1 MELRHLRYFVAAAE
15 LENVSRA
22 AARLHVSQP
31 ALSRQIHDLED
42 ELGFPLF
49 ERSAKTVHLTE
60 AGRIFLVDAR
70 AILDRVDAAVNKAR
84 RIATGRHGELH
95 IGYAPSP
102 MARIMPA
109 TLRAFQADLP
119 QVHIKLHDLSTEE
132 MLSGIR
138 EAKLQLAFLVRPN
151 PAMLRG
157 LHFEQLA
164 RDTMC
169 LAVPPTHRFAPLD
182 SIALKQALQEPLVI
196 FSRKDYPEYY
206 EYLEDLLARVK
217 LKPRIAEEHD
227 SAASLIAA
235 IESGSGLG
243 ILPWTFSCSSGP
255 RLKFVLL
262 SPKPPQIEIGVVW
275 PGSGPSA
282 IAERFFQAAKQA
294 AARIT
299 NQQAQPALA

>member
-60 AGRIFLVDAR
+60 AGKIFLADAR
-70 AILDRVDAAVNKAR
+70 AVLERVNAAVNRAR
-84 RIATGRHGELH
+84 AVATNRHGELH

-109 TLRAFQADLP
+109 SLRAFQADMP
-119 QVHIKLHDLSTEE
+119 QVHVKLHDLSTEE

-138 EAKLQLAFLVRPN
+138 DGKLQLAFLVRPN

-157 LHFEQLA
+157 LHFEQLT
-164 RDTMC
+164 RDTMY
-169 LAVPPTHRFAPLD
+169 LAVPPALRLCLSHELAPGACLLEA
-182 SIALKQALQEPLVI
+182 SCWPQEVT
-196 FSRKDYPEYY
+196 
-206 EYLEDLLARVK
+206 A
-217 LKPRIAEEHD
+217 
-227 SAASLIAA
+227 
-235 IESGSGLG
+235 
-243 ILPWTFSCSSGP
+243 
-255 RLKFVLL
+255 
-262 SPKPPQIEIGVVW
+262 
-275 PGSGPSA
+275 
-282 IAERFFQAAKQA
+282 
-294 AARIT
+294 
-299 NQQAQPALA
+299 

>member
-1 MELRHLRYFVAAAE
+1 MRYFVAAAE

-60 AGRIFLVDAR
+60 AGKMFLTDAR
-70 AILDRVDAAVNKAR
+70 AVLDHVDAAVNRAR
-84 RIATGRHGELH
+84 AIATGRHGELH

-109 TLRAFQADLP
+109 TLRAFQADMP
-119 QVHIKLHDLSTEE
+119 QVRIKLHDLSTEE

-151 PAMLRG
+151 AGMLRG
-157 LHFEQLA
+157 LHFEQLT

-169 LAVPPTHRFAPLD
+169 LAAPPPHRLAQLD
-182 SIALKQALQEPLVI
+182 SVALKQGLQEPLVI
-196 FSRKDYPEYY
+196 FSRKEYPEYY
-206 EYLEDLLARVK
+206 EYLEGLLAPLK
-217 LKPRIAEEHD
+217 LKPNIAEEHD

-235 IESGSGLG
+235 IESGAGVG
-243 ILPWTFSCSSGP
+243 ILPFTFSCSSGP
-255 RLKFVLL
+255 RLKFVPL
-262 SPKPPQIEIGVVW
+262 SPKPPPISIGAVW
-275 PGSGPSA
+275 PGSGPSV
-282 IAERFFQAAKQA
+282 IADRFFQAAKQA
-294 AARIT
+294 AAGIS
-299 NQQAQPALA
+299 NQKPDPAAT